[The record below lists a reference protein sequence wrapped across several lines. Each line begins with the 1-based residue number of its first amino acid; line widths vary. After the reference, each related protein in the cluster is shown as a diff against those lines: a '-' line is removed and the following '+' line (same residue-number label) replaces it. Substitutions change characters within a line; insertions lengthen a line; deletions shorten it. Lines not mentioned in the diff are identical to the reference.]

1 MIEVAK
7 EILKRAS
14 ENDRDAFKE
23 VYNVSAGYVYS
34 IALRMIGNTEDAQEV
49 TQDVFLKVHHNL
61 KRFEFRS
68 AFSTWLYRIT
78 VNTTLSRMKK
88 YQREKPKPDEFQYL
102 IEKTQVP
109 SLLEKRI
116 EKEDQDEKVCHLM
129 SFLNLDQ
136 RACLLLRAVEG
147 MDYKGIAEVLEVNI
161 NTVRTRL
168 KRAREILVRN
178 LRKEVKTNEL

>member
-1 MIEVAK
+1 
-7 EILKRAS
+7 
-14 ENDRDAFKE
+14 
-23 VYNVSAGYVYS
+23 
-34 IALRMIGNTEDAQEV
+34 
-49 TQDVFLKVHHNL
+49 
-61 KRFEFRS
+61 
-68 AFSTWLYRIT
+68 
-78 VNTTLSRMKK
+78 MKK

-178 LRKEVKTNEL
+178 LRKEVKKNEL